1 MFSKNKILNAKNQKL
16 RISTTDTHW
25 NKISKHHAHHAHHL
39 TQKAQDKITLNI
51 YMNEIR
57 KKLINLLKIYI

>member
-25 NKISKHHAHHAHHL
+25 NKISKHHVHHL